1 MVCGSLALPACRPR
15 GGPGGGGARVACAAA
30 QVKKSARR
38 GFCGGRGEC
47 LRRQAEAEA
56 PNDPSDHPPFRLRD
70 LGGRRDATPRVWPVN
85 RPACTASL
93 GQGYL
98 PGTFSRDMGNMPLLL
113 ATAVALACLVASESF
128 AVPGASLD
136 PRDDRYE
143 SPLDEVEL
151 AAHRSMVSVL
161 PCARS
166 RVHTGS
172 GPCRCLR
179 MLVHR
184 ENCAA
189 DRSLILCAQAGARKV
204 AALKVKYA
212 GSFDAKSTSWVI
224 ITSVNPPT
232 TQVERICSIQG
243 WNKVIV
249 ADKKTPKDW
258 SSNGCFFLSVEDQEE
273 LEYKIHASLPYMR
286 YERKML
292 GYLFAVEMGA
302 EIILGPTPPPLFV
315 HYRSSRPHWL
325 PLSTVQHVRSSK
337 HRLIPY

>member
-1 MVCGSLALPACRPR
+1 MSRPWTKSSSRRIAAWSPPCRVRVLVYTPAP
-15 GGPGGGGARVACAAA
+15 AHADACACWFI
-30 QVKKSARR
+30 QRI
-38 GFCGGRGEC
+38 
-47 LRRQAEAEA
+47 LR
-56 PNDPSDHPPFRLRD
+56 L
-70 LGGRRDATPRVWPVN
+70 T
-85 RPACTASL
+85 SL
-93 GQGYL
+93 
-98 PGTFSRDMGNMPLLL
+98 S
-113 ATAVALACLVASESF
+113 SS
-128 AVPGASLD
+128 
-136 PRDDRYE
+136 
-143 SPLDEVEL
+143 
-151 AAHRSMVSVL
+151 
-161 PCARS
+161 
-166 RVHTGS
+166 
-172 GPCRCLR
+172 
-179 MLVHR
+179 
-184 ENCAA
+184 
-189 DRSLILCAQAGARKV
+189 AQAGARKV

-315 HYRSSRPHWL
+315 HYRSSRPH
-325 PLSTVQHVRSSK
+325 
-337 HRLIPY
+337 

>member
-1 MVCGSLALPACRPR
+1 MVSHFLERDLEMVVDPAEADVVVVNTCGFLGSAREESLA
-15 GGPGGGGARVACAAA
+15 
-30 QVKKSARR
+30 S
-38 GFCGGRGEC
+38 
-47 LRRQAEAEA
+47 
-56 PNDPSDHPPFRLRD
+56 
-70 LGGRRDATPRVWPVN
+70 
-85 RPACTASL
+85 
-93 GQGYL
+93 
-98 PGTFSRDMGNMPLLL
+98 
-113 ATAVALACLVASESF
+113 
-128 AVPGASLD
+128 
-136 PRDDRYE
+136 
-143 SPLDEVEL
+143 
-151 AAHRSMVSVL
+151 
-161 PCARS
+161 
-166 RVHTGS
+166 
-172 GPCRCLR
+172 
-179 MLVHR
+179 
-184 ENCAA
+184 
-189 DRSLILCAQAGARKV
+189 IRKV

-315 HYRSSRPHWL
+315 HYRSSRPH
-325 PLSTVQHVRSSK
+325 
-337 HRLIPY
+337 